1 MTLEAIKYRQ
11 GSLDILDQL
20 LLPTQSVY
28 ITINDTEDAW
38 QAIKKMQ
45 VMMVVL
51 NCDLYILIKIFINTC
66 GI

>member
-20 LLPTQSVY
+20 LLPTHSVY

-51 NCDLYILIKIFINTC
+51 NCDLKIIKNTC
-66 GI
+66 VFS